1 MEPTS
6 TFANLEN
13 LENLTEETCT
23 GRGAARVP
31 EPSAGSAPGAAE
43 PAEEAQA
50 PAPAPAAPRRSYGLL
65 ETVRHP
71 DDDLPE
77 DDFDPTSMV
86 LAQERPDVWEIGIRL

>member
-23 GRGAARVP
+23 RTAAD
-31 EPSAGSAPGAAE
+31 APGPEAGCAPEAAE

-50 PAPAPAAPRRSYGLL
+50 PVQAAPRRSYGLL

-71 DDDLPE
+71 DDDLP
-77 DDFDPTSMV
+77 DDDVDPTSMV
-86 LAQERPDVWEIGIRL
+86 LAHERPDVWEIGTRR